1 MANFRY
7 RLIDTAGGEIGIITV
22 DRDLGLGSV
31 VNLPEGGE
39 GTVVDIYDD
48 EYGREGGVVATLAV
62 EEGA

>member
-7 RLIDTAGGEIGIITV
+7 RLIDTAGGEIGIIIV

-31 VNLPEGGE
+31 VNLPAGGE
-39 GTVVDIYDD
+39 ATVVDVYDD
-48 EYGREGGVVATLAV
+48 EYGQEGGVVATLAV